1 MKNRGFTLVELL
13 VTVVVLGIIMG
24 LSFPVIRHVQEENN
38 RKKYETYAEGMISS
52 ARLYVD
58 SYDEDLFGH
67 HDTGC
72 AYITYQELIERK
84 LLDEIPMA
92 DISCDSDN
100 SFVRVVKLKDQYGYA
115 YSLGCG
121 KKTTGKVENP
131 TVLLPKESA
140 PTLDRKICKGREGAS
155 ITVSST
161 DSGGFSRRKKT
172 KVILT
177 SVTGIHGEVEI
188 YAAWIKGKDN
198 RPDENTEWNRVNFAI
213 PSKQEELILNGETIV
228 VESEEVITNSTK
240 QTNGSYYLWI
250 RVDGLKD
257 LYGEH
262 WKNENGE
269 ENGKYVRGSEFKVDN
284 TPPLCTYHGE
294 STTWKTGSRT
304 VTWGCRDEGEGASG
318 CVENEGPFEN
328 IEQKHGSYTFPTTEK
343 MRSQKTYPFPEYE
356 ITDIAG
362 NKTVCNT
369 KPANI
374 YIDNTAPTCVDTI
387 PTAWTSKDRT
397 ITWGCEDE
405 EEGSG
410 CQTVNKTTGERNEIH
425 GSVTFTS
432 DTEKVSP
439 SPVRTYKIVDNVGH
453 EVTCD
458 VSDKLNE
465 DGSMPVLV
473 DKTKPIL
480 TVINPTL
487 SMGAVDYDFKDN
499 VTVVYG
505 TLGGTL
511 TCDPARSQMKGVY
524 DVTCTA
530 KNRSDLETSVTF
542 KAQHSYPATPESYSY
557 CAEQGMCP
565 GGCVGGA
572 WCCPPT
578 SPCWG
583 YCCNGSLP
591 SQPCCKRMETGTRYL
606 CPKGGKAQGATC
618 YY

>member
-1 MKNRGFTLVELL
+1 MKSRGFTLVELL
-13 VTVVVLGIIMG
+13 VAIVVLGIIMG
-24 LSFPVIRHVQEENN
+24 LSFPVIRHIQEENDK
-38 RKKYETYAEGMISS
+38 KKYETYAEGMISS

-72 AYITYQELIERK
+72 AYITYQELVEQN
-84 LLDEIPMA
+84 LLDEIP
-92 DISCDSDN
+92 ISDMSCNSDN
-100 SFVRVVKLKDQYGYA
+100 TFVRVVKLKDQYGYA

-121 KKTTGKVENP
+121 KKGTDKVENP
-131 TVLLPKESA
+131 TVLLPIESA
-140 PTLDRKICKGREGAS
+140 PILDRKICKGREGAD
-155 ITVSST
+155 IEVSST
-161 DSGGFSRRKKT
+161 ESTGFSRRKKA
-172 KVILT
+172 KVVLT
-177 SVTGIHGEVEI
+177 SVTGIHGEMEI

-198 RPDENTEWNRVNFAI
+198 RPDENTEWNRVNFAV
-213 PSKQEELILNGETIV
+213 PSKQEELILNGEIIV
-228 VESEEVITNSTK
+228 VESEDVITDSKK
-240 QTNGSYYLWI
+240 QSNGSYYLWI
-250 RVDGLKD
+250 RVDELKD
-257 LYGEH
+257 IYGEK
-262 WKNENGE
+262 WKNEKE
-269 ENGKYVRGSEFKVDN
+269 EEGKYVRGSEFKVDN

-318 CVENEGPFEN
+318 CVEEEGPFEN

-362 NKTVCNT
+362 NKTVCHT
-369 KPANI
+369 KEANI

-410 CQTVNKTTGERNEIH
+410 CQTVNKTPGGRNEIH

-439 SPVRTYKIVDNVGH
+439 SPVRSYQIVDNVGH
-453 EVTCD
+453 EVSCD
-458 VSDKLNE
+458 VSEKLNT

-473 DKTKPIL
+473 DKTRPTISVK
-480 TVINPTL
+480 TNPL

-499 VTVVYG
+499 VTVTFG
-505 TLGGTL
+505 PLGGTL
-511 TCDPARSQMKGVY
+511 TCNPERSKKTGVY

-530 KNRSDLETSVTF
+530 KNRSDLEASVTF
-542 KAQHSYPATPESYSY
+542 RAQHSYPATAESYY
-557 CAEQGMCP
+557 CCQEHGQCSQCLP
-565 GGCVGGA
+565 GGVCAIDGGPYYA
-572 WCCPPT
+572 
-578 SPCWG
+578 
-583 YCCNGSLP
+583 CCNGSTWVD
-591 SQPCCKRMETGTRYL
+591 CCIRDGRCTRYK
-606 CPKGGKAQGATC
+606 CPKGGTAHGATC